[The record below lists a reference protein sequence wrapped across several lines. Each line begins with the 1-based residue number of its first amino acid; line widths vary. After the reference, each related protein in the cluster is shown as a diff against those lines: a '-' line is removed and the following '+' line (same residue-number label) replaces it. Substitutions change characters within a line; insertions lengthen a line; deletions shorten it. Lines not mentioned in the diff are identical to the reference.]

1 MSVEGEY
8 VLTSASR
15 AKGSTIIISS
25 LQSWLEPLILS
36 SQTLKAIPVVKLNR
50 HMYQDMILSRQ
61 DVADW
66 PKAYDIVVEGKAD
79 ADITLENEVIWYTGR
94 LWVPDIVD
102 LSMIILPEE
111 YDSKVAGHICQE
123 KTTELVWRNFF

>member
-1 MSVEGEY
+1 MVRTTHPVIPDIEGYTCGQIE
-8 VLTSASR
+8 
-15 AKGSTIIISS
+15 
-25 LQSWLEPLILS
+25 
-36 SQTLKAIPVVKLNR
+36 
-50 HMYQDMILSRQ
+50 
-61 DVADW
+61 
-66 PKAYDIVVEGKAD
+66 YDIVVEGKAD